1 MIAVAALVVA
11 LAQGTAAAQSP
22 TAAQLT
28 AAQPARVQTAPAPAV
43 PFDSALEARTSEVA
57 RGLRC
62 PVCQG
67 VSINDSPAE
76 LALQLRAVVREQL
89 AAGKSPDEV
98 RAYFVARYGEW
109 VLLAPEPTGFNLL
122 AYTLPALLL
131 VGGSLGIVV
140 LVKRWTAP
148 QPAR

>member
-1 MIAVAALVVA
+1 VIPFVALVAVLVQA
-11 LAQGTAAAQSP
+11 TAPPQPAAA
-22 TAAQLT
+22 T
-28 AAQPARVQTAPAPAV
+28 VQAPALQAPTVQAV
-43 PFDSALEARTSEVA
+43 PFDTVLEARTTEVA

-76 LALQLRAVVREQL
+76 LAQQLRAVVREQL
-89 AAGKSPDEV
+89 AAGKSEDEV

-109 VLLAPEPTGFNLL
+109 VLLAPEPKGFNLL
-122 AYTLPALLL
+122 AYAIPALLL
-131 VGGSLGIVV
+131 AGGALGVAV

-148 QPAR
+148 QPAA

>member
-1 MIAVAALVVA
+1 MMVVAAFVMAVAL
-11 LAQGTAAAQSP
+11 GM
-22 TAAQLT
+22 
-28 AAQPARVQTAPAPAV
+28 APAQAPSAPTHSAPAQAV
-43 PFDSALEARTSEVA
+43 PFDTVLEMRTTEVA

-76 LALQLRAVVREQL
+76 LAQQFRAVVREQL

-109 VLLAPEPTGFNLL
+109 VLLAPDPKGFNLL
-122 AYTLPALLL
+122 AYAIPALLL
-131 VGGSLGIVV
+131 IGGALGVAV

-148 QPAR
+148 QPVA